1 MVTRKPIQI
10 PVAPIWERREGEWAK
25 AFEAFACYRDMG
37 SSRSTEKVRLE
48 VGKSSRLIERWS
60 AAHDWVDRVRAY
72 DIAMDR
78 ARTERAFETNAQA
91 RARVIQDATFIQ
103 KRLMTRFARM
113 SDAEL
118 VATPLKDLLRA
129 WDIGMKAERL
139 SRGESTEN
147 VQVEL
152 TGEMLETIVT
162 ELIAP
167 LLRTPEDHEHV
178 REKVRELTQRW
189 AG

>member
-1 MVTRKPIQI
+1 MATKQPIQL
-10 PVAPIWERREGEWAK
+10 PVAPIWERREGESPK

-37 SSRSTEKVRLE
+37 TDRSVLRVSQQLA
-48 VGKSSRLIERWS
+48 KSDTLIKRWS
-60 AAHDWVDRVRAY
+60 AAYDWVDRVRAY
-72 DIAMDR
+72 DIAIDR

-91 RARVIQDATFIQ
+91 RERVIQDATFIQ
-103 KRLMTRFARM
+103 KRLMVRFARM
-113 SDAEL
+113 SDEEL
-118 VATPLKDLLRA
+118 AATPLKDLLRA

-162 ELIAP
+162 ELISP